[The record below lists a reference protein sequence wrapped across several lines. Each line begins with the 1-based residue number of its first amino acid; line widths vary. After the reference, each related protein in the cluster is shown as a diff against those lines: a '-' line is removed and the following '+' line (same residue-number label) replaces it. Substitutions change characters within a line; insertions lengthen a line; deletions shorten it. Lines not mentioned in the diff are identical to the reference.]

1 MSRLNNLLAE
11 REKLL
16 NPTVSPIYYNPAR
29 QNRSHSLDI
38 DALERSGIRRLLEQV
53 RYKSKSIF

>member
-11 REKLL
+11 REKLA
-16 NPTVSPIYYNPAR
+16 NPIVSPIYYNPAR

-38 DALERSGIRRLLEQV
+38 DAFERSGIRRLLEQV
-53 RYKSKSIF
+53 R